1 MKSTLLTQ
9 KKIVYFM
16 AKLKPFVKRSVKS
29 VDVQRFD
36 EDILDMSISRFLTGE
51 IEANRAMKTIEFI
64 AEVPNL
70 EWIEII
76 DEMREA
82 REEIKKLKG

>member
-1 MKSTLLTQ
+1 MRHKQ
-9 KKIVYFM
+9 
-16 AKLKPFVKRSVKS
+16 PFVKRSVKS